1 VHGSRRARECI
12 DLGVV
17 FQWRHLR
24 RLSDFPEP
32 GGVRMCMTPA
42 EHQVRRVA
50 LRAALLAA
58 LQRVLLLPPC
68 SASCS
73 CRLAARLAALLS
85 VFLPCCMSSSPPFS
99 APPPPFPPF
108 PPFWRRGTAEGLRAL
123 VAWWYEGTSMVV

>member
-1 VHGSRRARECI
+1 MHGSRRARECI

-85 VFLPCCMSSSPPFS
+85 VFLPLLLVFQPSFLCPSSSLPT
-99 APPPPFPPF
+99 FPALLAAGHG
-108 PPFWRRGTAEGLRAL
+108 RR
-123 VAWWYEGTSMVV
+123 VAGSSGMVV